1 MAPDGQFCA
10 DVPLRNY
17 SLTLDLELF
26 DAVILESLA
35 DIATR
40 PQNVIVLEN
49 KNATLECSTDSTP
62 SQGSSAIEWK
72 YDRNII
78 VHTDHVSR
86 LDILPSSSRHQIHKL
101 TAIS

>member
-1 MAPDGQFCA
+1 VLIYWCLMALDGQFCA

-35 DIATR
+35 DITKR

-62 SQGSSAIEWK
+62 SQGSSAIE
-72 YDRNII
+72 
-78 VHTDHVSR
+78 
-86 LDILPSSSRHQIHKL
+86 
-101 TAIS
+101 